1 MENKSEEI
9 EISGKTIIYGIVIAL
24 ILLLALVALGVV
36 KINLGEINGNAAEG
50 NYGNLPEKCRPT
62 AGYDINSW
70 KEHLGHHA
78 ETQECLEYFD

>member
-36 KINLGEINGNAAEG
+36 KINFGGTNGNAVSG
-50 NYGNLPEKCRPT
+50 DYGNIPENCRPP

-78 ETQECLEYFD
+78 ETRSCLEYFK

>member
-36 KINLGEINGNAAEG
+36 KINLGEINGLG
-50 NYGNLPEKCRPT
+50 NNES
-62 AGYDINSW
+62 A
-70 KEHLGHHA
+70 H
-78 ETQECLEYFD
+78 